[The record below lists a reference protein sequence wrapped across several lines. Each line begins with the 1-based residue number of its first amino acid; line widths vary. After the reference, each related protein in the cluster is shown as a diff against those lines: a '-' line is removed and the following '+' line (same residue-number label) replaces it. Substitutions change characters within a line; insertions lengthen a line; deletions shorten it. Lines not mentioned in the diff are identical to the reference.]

1 MQHPH
6 PNISI
11 SWRSPVALT
20 LAMHCPQVVFWAA
33 GTIKGTGES
42 SKGLGS
48 HETPLEI
55 PRNNQGDLRKPSVL
69 HFLHCVNCS
78 KSVKV
83 ECICNIKLGVPG
95 KNQITFALMTLL
107 EPPVSLPDSQSSLRR
122 THYMRAMGTH
132 YMSASTACSRWS
144 LISASQA
151 GERLRHQ

>member
-1 MQHPH
+1 M
-6 PNISI
+6 
-11 SWRSPVALT
+11 ALT

-33 GTIKGTGES
+33 GIIKGTGES
-42 SKGLGS
+42 SKRLGS
-48 HETPLEI
+48 QETPSEI

-69 HFLHCVNCS
+69 HFLHCVNCG

-95 KNQITFALMTLL
+95 KNQNTLMTFALMTLL
-107 EPPVSLPDSQSSLRR
+107 EPPVSLPDPQSSLRR
-122 THYMRAMGTH
+122 THYIRAMGTH
-132 YMSASTACSRWS
+132 YMRASTACSRWS